1 MRYVVSAAAVAAA
14 LMLMSAS
21 GSMNFLFWL
30 GQGQTERESNILG
43 AVSVAFD
50 IFKSVL
56 PFCIAWAWASR
67 KRAYVGVG
75 SALFVLFF
83 CFSLLS
89 AVGFAAGNRGHV
101 SGGREALS
109 MHLDET
115 LSDLEAAKA
124 QVKSLPP
131 HRVAAVIEA
140 EINAMQK
147 DRFWA
152 GSQSCTDP
160 SGREAQN
167 FCKKLSDRRTELV
180 SATTADRLAARVEQL
195 SREAEGL
202 KRQGA
207 GQEKDPQA
215 VMLSVLSGMNVEL
228 EEGHHRVCGA
238 SGRTRGS
245 LRTVPRNGT

>member
-1 MRYVVSAAAVAAA
+1 
-14 LMLMSAS
+14 
-21 GSMNFLFWL
+21 
-30 GQGQTERESNILG
+30 
-43 AVSVAFD
+43 
-50 IFKSVL
+50 
-56 PFCIAWAWASR
+56 
-67 KRAYVGVG
+67 
-75 SALFVLFF
+75 
-83 CFSLLS
+83 
-89 AVGFAAGNRGHV
+89 
-101 SGGREALS
+101 

-215 VMLSVLSGMNVEL
+215 VMLSVLSGMNVEDSKKAIIVFVALLVELGAAFGLFLATGHSFNHLPSSGPTKGPAPINLSTVNANRGTVTPELQREERALIPVHKPLQPLQL
-228 EEGHHRVCGA
+228 ELSEDGA
-238 SGRTRGS
+238 LWISQAAQKA
-245 LRTVPRNGT
+245 